1 VSAPQVLTGGPP
13 AAVPH
18 VCISGC
24 RGVRELRRSYT
35 DEGDMLHE
43 PLLQDEGYSDYAA
56 ALSSGGNGS
65 GSASGVASS
74 DELRPSTA

>member
-1 VSAPQVLTGGPP
+1 M
-13 AAVPH
+13 
-18 VCISGC
+18 
-24 RGVRELRRSYT
+24 RELRRSYT